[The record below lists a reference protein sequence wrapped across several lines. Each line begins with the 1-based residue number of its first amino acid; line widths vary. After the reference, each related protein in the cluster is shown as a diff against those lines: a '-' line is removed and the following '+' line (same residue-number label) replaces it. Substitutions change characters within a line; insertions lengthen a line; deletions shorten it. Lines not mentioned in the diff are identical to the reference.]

1 MRQHRRQTDDK
12 EVDIVKELVALLIKI
27 AKKRVEKEQE
37 SGFSEETYRLLG
49 EIERLGVYL

>member
-1 MRQHRRQTDDK
+1 M
-12 EVDIVKELVALLIKI
+12 KELVALLIKI